1 MPCVQDTFATDAEE
15 RNYTIELLSRHV
27 AEDPNGLVTLTKELD
42 DASTQIDED
51 EASQDPADEASRPG
65 PSRKRTRDEA
75 EEQRD
80 EAEETAETQRE
91 EDWYRTAQEDPLL
104 HFLKTADIPPK
115 VKVML
120 EKMVFHPAEL
130 NWNSALVIN
139 LEKAL
144 IFKFGLPRKFR
155 DRGPP
160 PPEEGGPT
168 TWRHQRWRKSG
179 KRWGNRGGQN
189 IDYYNFIH
197 GISHRKSK
205 GDGKR
210 TGKSKD
216 TKGNDKNKGAKGND
230 KNKGKGVK

>member
-1 MPCVQDTFATDAEE
+1 MPCVQDTFATDREE

-80 EAEETAETQRE
+80 EAEET
-91 EDWYRTAQEDPLL
+91 WYRTASEDPLL
-104 HFLKTADIPPK
+104 HFLNTADIPPR

-120 EKMVFHPAEL
+120 EKMLFHPAEL
-130 NWNSALVIN
+130 NWNSFLVIN

-189 IDYYNFIH
+189 LDFYNFLH
-197 GISHRKSK
+197 GISNRKGK

-230 KNKGKGVK
+230 KNKGKGVQ

>member
-1 MPCVQDTFATDAEE
+1 MPCVQDTFATDREE
-15 RNYTIELLSRHV
+15 RNYTIELLGRHV
-27 AEDPNGLVTLTKELD
+27 AEDPKGLETLTKELD

-51 EASQDPADEASRPG
+51 EASQDPADEASQPG

-80 EAEETAETQRE
+80 EAEET
-91 EDWYRTAQEDPLL
+91 WHRTASEDPLL
-104 HFLKTADIPPK
+104 HFLNTADIPPK

-120 EKMVFHPAEL
+120 ETMVFRPAEL
-130 NWNSALVIN
+130 NWNSRLVIN

-168 TWRHQRWRKSG
+168 TWRNQRWRKKS
-179 KRWGNRGGQN
+179 KRWGNRGGHYL
-189 IDYYNFIH
+189 DFYNFIH
-197 GISHRKSK
+197 GISNRKGK